1 MDAEITKMIAISEQI
16 AAQHMDFI
24 KSDGMKGQSAMQAL
38 ASFEKT
44 EIGKGDSYY
53 VIALEFLTLRVLLE
67 ALQDE
72 GERIEAEY
80 GRTTGI

>member
-1 MDAEITKMIAISEQI
+1 
-16 AAQHMDFI
+16 
-24 KSDGMKGQSAMQAL
+24 MQAL
-38 ASFEKT
+38 ASYEKQ

-53 VIALEFLTLRVLLE
+53 LIALEYLTLRVLLE

-80 GRTTGI
+80 GRTAGI

>member
-16 AAQHMDFI
+16 AAQHMEFI
-24 KSDGMKGQSAMQAL
+24 KSDGKKGHSAMQSL
-38 ASFEKT
+38 ASYEKQ

-53 VIALEFLTLRVLLE
+53 LIALEFLTLRVLLE

-72 GERIEAEY
+72 GERIEADY

>member
-24 KSDGMKGQSAMQAL
+24 KSDGKKGQSAMQAL
-38 ASFEKT
+38 ASFEKK
-44 EIGKGDSYY
+44 EIGKGASYY

>member
-1 MDAEITKMIAISEQI
+1 
-16 AAQHMDFI
+16 
-24 KSDGMKGQSAMQAL
+24 MQAL
-38 ASFEKT
+38 ASFEKK

-80 GRTTGI
+80 GRTAGI